1 MARACC
7 LSEDP
12 MSDPEIVAAK
22 TTPLT
27 GLHRELGARMAPF
40 AGYDMPI
47 HYAGGIVEEHLHT
60 RSAVSLFDVS
70 HMGQL
75 TIRGG
80 DRVRAL
86 EALVPGDIAGLA
98 PGGMRYTMLTD
109 DAGGILDDLIVT
121 NVGGYLFVVAN
132 AACKEADI
140 AHIRAALPGGCVLD
154 ELDRGLVALQGPG
167 AAAAL
172 AALAPGAE
180 ALPFMTAAPFEIDGV
195 KLAIARSGYTGE
207 DGFEISIPAAE
218 TERIARMLLDLPEVE
233 PAGLGARDTLRLEA
247 GLCLYG
253 QDIDRTTTPVEAG
266 LAWTVGKRRR
276 AEGGFAGAGVIL
288 DQIASGPPRRRVGI
302 RPDGRVPARAHTT
315 VRDVGGEAIGEI
327 SSGGFGPSVGGPVAM
342 GYVAAGASEAG
353 RAVEVVVRDRPRPA
367 RIAKLPFVPH
377 RYFKGKGG

>member
-1 MARACC
+1 
-7 LSEDP
+7 
-12 MSDPEIVAAK
+12 MSDPETATVK
-22 TTPLT
+22 TTPLNA
-27 GLHRELGARMAPF
+27 LHRELGARMAPF

-47 HYAGGIVEEHLHT
+47 QYAGGIIEEHLHT
-60 RSAVSLFDVS
+60 RRAASLFDVS

-75 TIRGG
+75 VIRGEE
-80 DRVRAL
+80 RATAL

-109 DAGGILDDLIVT
+109 EAGGILDDLIVT
-121 NVGGYLFVVAN
+121 DVGTYLFVVVN

-140 AHIRAALPGGCVLD
+140 AHVRAALPGGCELD
-154 ELDRGLVALQGPG
+154 ELDRGLVALQGPRAG
-167 AAAAL
+167 RAL
-172 AALAPGAE
+172 TALVPGAD

-195 KLAIARSGYTGE
+195 RLAVTRSGYTGE
-207 DGFEISIPAAE
+207 DGFEISIPAE
-218 TERIARMLLDLPEVE
+218 DTERIARMLLDLPEVE

-276 AEGGFAGAGVIL
+276 AEGGFPGAGVIL
-288 DQIASGPPRRRVGI
+288 DQIASGPSRRRVGI
-302 RPDGRVPARAHTT
+302 RPDGRAPARAHTT
-315 VRDVGGEAIGEI
+315 VREIGGEAIGEI
-327 SSGGFGPSVGGPVAM
+327 TSGGFGPSVGGPVAM
-342 GYVAAGASEAG
+342 GYVAAGASGPG
-353 RAVEVVVRDRPRPA
+353 RAVEVVVRDKPLPA